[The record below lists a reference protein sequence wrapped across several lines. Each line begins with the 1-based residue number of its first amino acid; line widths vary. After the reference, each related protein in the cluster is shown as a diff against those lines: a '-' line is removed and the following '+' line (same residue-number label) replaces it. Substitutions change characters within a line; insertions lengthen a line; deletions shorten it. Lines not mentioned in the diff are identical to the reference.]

1 MGKFESMLGVS
12 TMVFFIVSV
21 VTVRTIAQDTPAA
34 VPERVVVSIDPQFA
48 AIATEGTQQFKVNV
62 RGASND
68 AVIWR
73 VNGVVGGNAELG
85 TISEDGLYTAPA
97 ERPAA
102 RVEI

>member
-73 VNGVVGGNAELG
+73 TGRISGPRTSRGGDYA
-85 TISEDGLYTAPA
+85 
-97 ERPAA
+97 
-102 RVEI
+102 

>member
-68 AVIWR
+68 AVISR
-73 VNGVVGGNAELG
+73 TGRISGPRTSRGGDYA
-85 TISEDGLYTAPA
+85 
-97 ERPAA
+97 
-102 RVEI
+102 